1 MKKRI
6 LNSNLL
12 GVGIY
17 FLLSIYVFV
26 QASFFPQK
34 IAQFLIR
41 MFQPRIGHQ
50 AILFSPDDHVRYY
63 NIVLYAGLGIFSVLL
78 SKGFKGLL
86 RIKANHEGIV
96 YRVIA
101 TLLTVGSCAM
111 VYLCT
116 VMIYRLFHGEETG
129 LFSLSSTALIPLA
142 VLLIFV
148 AHYSYVT
155 NRKGVST
162 KPK

>member
-1 MKKRI
+1 M
-6 LNSNLL
+6 
-12 GVGIY
+12 
-17 FLLSIYVFV
+17 
-26 QASFFPQK
+26 
-34 IAQFLIR
+34 
-41 MFQPRIGHQ
+41 
-50 AILFSPDDHVRYY
+50 
-63 NIVLYAGLGIFSVLL
+63 
-78 SKGFKGLL
+78 
-86 RIKANHEGIV
+86 NHEGIV

-155 NRKGVST
+155 NRKGSIH
-162 KPK
+162 